1 MSLNRLSP
9 PAHQQI
15 IEREGAAARDR
26 QPEEQGEIL
35 ELVES
40 QQRLQRVDVAPFGG
54 ADGDDHGDAQSPG
67 GNPGEQSQQQ
77 EQAPE
82 EFDSGSE
89 RRKEA
94 GEWDSPADEIFG
106 DLRQIVELAPAAPEK
121 YPTYCNSPKQRREP
135 HEVGGNALGPANEPI
150 DQLPHARLRKFGAR
164 SRSIRIMA

>member
-40 QQRLQRVDVAPFGG
+40 QQRFQRVDVAPFGG

-77 EQAPE
+77 EQSPK
-82 EFDSGSE
+82 EFNSGGE

-94 GEWDSPADEIFG
+94 GEWNAPADEILG
-106 DLRQIVELAPAAPEK
+106 DLRKIVELAPAAPHK
-121 YPTYCNSPKQRREP
+121 YPAHRNSRKQRREP
-135 HEVGGNALGPANEPI
+135 HQMSGNALGPADEPI
-150 DQLPHARLRKFGAR
+150 D
-164 SRSIRIMA
+164 